1 MSDDG
6 SDEKKPKKI
15 PVKVEKKQKIMDLS
29 QNVDKLKPPKKL
41 YKYGRLK

>member
-6 SDEKKPKKI
+6 SDEKKPKNI

-29 QNVDKLKPPKKL
+29 QNVEKLKPPKS
-41 YKYGRLK
+41 YYGRLK